1 MFSSSSCVSS
11 SEDEGSPLGRVLS
24 TTSLLSSMMM
34 NSTSHSQAAL
44 EVESESQPQTQPENG
59 SDGSANVSDADSDY
73 EDARVSARPH
83 IVGGSFL
90 CEMETQAVSDNAMQ
104 AHQDQD
110 AELLKCLIKYKK
122 QILQTHWLLVGFAG
136 SELRES
142 TKQFG
147 FKSHEQGSYMLD
159 AYRRWIDLYEAEVPS
174 PPHDPDMFKRPH
186 DVPRRTWQLALMIL
200 KTSINRRAGET
211 AAASIAADPTAGA
224 LLASKRVTYAFQ
236 PLDGRLL
243 VKKFNGDLKKRF
255 VNCYAPIWNK
265 VAPNYPTIPS
275 GKTKWDLLKKML
287 SQANIKA
294 DVKDWFAWV
303 VLGPSHMDVCSLRAP
318 RPVARGG
325 PAANAE
331 AYMARHTAE
340 TALIGMTGRR
350 TARALMAGRGRQS
363 VHGGPAVS
371 EIGDSRSSP
380 ISQQMLK
387 CQVEK
392 NNMQRQQ
399 LEMARIELSTN
410 LISQAIHYASEA
422 PIHEESAEIKAM
434 RFRGKTGS

>member
-1 MFSSSSCVSS
+1 MY
-11 SEDEGSPLGRVLS
+11 GP
-24 TTSLLSSMMM
+24 
-34 NSTSHSQAAL
+34 SHAA
-44 EVESESQPQTQPENG
+44 VDVDDESQLQTQLEHG
-59 SDGSANVSDADSDY
+59 SEASANVSDADSDY
-73 EDARVSARPH
+73 EDSRASARPNF
-83 IVGGSFL
+83 VAGAFL

-104 AHQDQD
+104 AHHDND
-110 AELLKCLIKYKK
+110 ADLLKCLIKYKK

-142 TKQFG
+142 TKQVG

-159 AYRRWIDLYEAEVPS
+159 AYRRWIDLYEVEVPS
-174 PPHDPDMFKRPH
+174 PPHDLDMFNRPH
-186 DVPRRTWQLALMIL
+186 DVSKRTWQLALMIL

-211 AAASIAADPTAGA
+211 AAASIAADPTAAA

-265 VAPNYPTIPS
+265 VAPNYPAIPS

-287 SQANIKA
+287 SQANIKS
-294 DVKDWFAWV
+294 DVKDWFAW
-303 VLGPSHMDVCSLRAP
+303 
-318 RPVARGG
+318 
-325 PAANAE
+325 
-331 AYMARHTAE
+331 
-340 TALIGMTGRR
+340 
-350 TARALMAGRGRQS
+350 
-363 VHGGPAVS
+363 
-371 EIGDSRSSP
+371 
-380 ISQQMLK
+380 MLK

-410 LISQAIHYASEA
+410 LINQAIHYASEP
-422 PIHEESAEIKAM
+422 PIQDESDEVKEM
-434 RFRGKTGS
+434 RCRRVRIFLSSLDLMCPEQPLAQVPRLDRNRYR